1 MLSRAADRTR
11 TAPSSL
17 YGSTGSTD
25 PGAERSQDARG
36 PVPWPMA
43 AQSDQ
48 CVRRWVAVRPVDL
61 GNFHAQL
68 RKISTYHILTSDR
81 R

>member
-17 YGSTGSTD
+17 SGSTDRTRTD

-36 PVPWPMA
+36 PVPRPMA

-68 RKISTYHILTSDR
+68 RAVQ
-81 R
+81 